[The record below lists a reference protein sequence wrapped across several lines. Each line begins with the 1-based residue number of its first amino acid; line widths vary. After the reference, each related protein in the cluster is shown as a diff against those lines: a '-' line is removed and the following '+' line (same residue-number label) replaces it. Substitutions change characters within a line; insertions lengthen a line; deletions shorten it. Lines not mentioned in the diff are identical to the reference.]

1 MESTNITNTVF
12 SKLKPSNVNLDFS
25 LLEAAFAEEPKAK
38 PAATTAAAGGA
49 TGGISGSGAA
59 HVSSNLYDTVV
70 TVAYFGIA
78 AWLYL
83 CVQ

>member
-38 PAATTAAAGGA
+38 PASAPAAGSGG
-49 TGGISGSGAA
+49 TGGVTGGTTQVRLLISCF
-59 HVSSNLYDTVV
+59 VIVV
-70 TVAYFGIA
+70 CMYIVVAT
-78 AWLYL
+78 
-83 CVQ
+83 

>member
-38 PAATTAAAGGA
+38 AAPAATG
-49 TGGISGSGAA
+49 TGGTGG
-59 HVSSNLYDTVV
+59 VTGGTVQV
-70 TVAYFGIA
+70 R
-78 AWLYL
+78 L
-83 CVQ
+83 